1 MAARACGGNSFMA
14 MRSGLGYDVILIDRD
29 SLLYRTGLLQHM
41 KFALCNEMFGE
52 RSLSADMFSAVRELG
67 YTGLEIAPFT
77 FSPNSEPF
85 DMRDVPAERIVDVRT
100 MAEDVG
106 LEVIGLHWLL
116 AKTDGFY
123 LTSPDPTV
131 RRRTADYLKSLTEV
145 CAGLGGKI
153 MVLGSPKQRNLLPGV
168 SYDDAE
174 AYATEVLHATMPTCA
189 QYDVTI
195 AVEPL
200 GPAEGDFLLNAKA
213 GIRLV
218 EMVDSPHCKLH
229 LDVKAMSSEGRPI
242 GDIIRDSRKWLV
254 HFHANDPNLLGPG
267 MGDVDFRPIFAALKE
282 IEYHGWVSVE
292 VFKYEPSPDEIAR
305 RSIEYMRKI
314 LVCSD

>member
-1 MAARACGGNSFMA
+1 
-14 MRSGLGYDVILIDRD
+14 
-29 SLLYRTGLLQHM
+29 M

-52 RSLSADMFSAVRELG
+52 KSLSADTFSAIRKLG

-77 FSPNSEPF
+77 FLPSSEPF
-85 DMRDVPAERIVDVRT
+85 NMLDVPAERIVDVRT
-100 MAEDVG
+100 MAEDAG
-106 LEVIGLHWLL
+106 LQIIGLHWLL
-116 AKTDGFY
+116 AKTEGFY

-131 RRRTADYLKSLTEV
+131 RRRTADYLKLLVEV
-145 CAGLGGKI
+145 CASLGGKT

-174 AYATEVLHATMPTCA
+174 AYAMEVLHATMPACA
-189 QYDVTI
+189 EYDVTI

-213 GIRLV
+213 GIRLA

-229 LDVKAMSSEGRPI
+229 LDVKAMSSEDRPI
-242 GDIIRDSRKWLV
+242 GDIIRESREWLV

-267 MGDVDFRPIFAALKE
+267 MGEVDFRPIFAALE
-282 IEYHGWVSVE
+282 EVTYNGWVSVE
-292 VFKYEPSPDEIAR
+292 VFKYEPSPEEIAQ
-305 RSIEYMRKI
+305 RSIDYMRE
-314 LVCSD
+314 LQEAF

>member
-1 MAARACGGNSFMA
+1 
-14 MRSGLGYDVILIDRD
+14 
-29 SLLYRTGLLQHM
+29 M

-52 RSLSADMFSAVRELG
+52 AALSSATFSTMRKLG

-77 FSPNSEPF
+77 FSPWAEPF
-85 DMRDVPAERIVDVRT
+85 DVHDVSAQKIVDVRT
-100 MAEDVG
+100 MAEDAG

-131 RRRTADYLKSLTEV
+131 RRRTADYLKALTEV
-145 CAGLGGKI
+145 CASLGGKI

-174 AYATEVLHATMPTCA
+174 AYATEVLHAAMPACA

-200 GPAEGDFLLNAKA
+200 GPAEGDFLLTAKA

-242 GDIIRDSRKWLV
+242 GDIIRESREWLV

-267 MGDVDFRPIFAALKE
+267 MGDVDFAPIFAALKE
-282 IEYHGWVSVE
+282 INYDGWVSVE
-292 VFKYEPSPDEIAR
+292 VFKYEPSPDEIGR
-305 RSIEYMRKI
+305 LSMEYMQQVA
-314 LVCSD
+314 LS